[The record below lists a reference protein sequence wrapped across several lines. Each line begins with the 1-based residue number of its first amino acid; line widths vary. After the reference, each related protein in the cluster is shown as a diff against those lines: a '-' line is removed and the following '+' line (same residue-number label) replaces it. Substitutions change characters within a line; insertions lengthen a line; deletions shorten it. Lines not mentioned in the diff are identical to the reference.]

1 MARSTRRLAA
11 ALLLTG
17 ATALG
22 VGACSPITTMN
33 SYAPSDG
40 VRGDLGT
47 QLRVENLMILSPAEG
62 AEGVMLGAL
71 VNETTSA
78 VDVSLAVEGV
88 SGGQQLSV
96 PAQDTLLLGP
106 DHEAVT
112 IPAVPVPP
120 GAVVSVQVSTP
131 ESGSVALDVPVL
143 DGTLPAYREL
153 VPAAPEE

>member
-22 VGACSPITTMN
+22 VGACSPITTLN

-62 AEGVMLGAL
+62 AEGAVLGGL
-71 VNETTSA
+71 VNETTSP
-78 VDVSLAVEGV
+78 VDVTLAIEGV
-88 SGGQQLSV
+88 SGGQQLNV

-131 ESGSVALDVPVL
+131 ESGSIALDVPVL
-143 DGTLPAYREL
+143 DGTLPAYREY

>member
-22 VGACSPITTMN
+22 AGACSPITTMN

-62 AEGVMLGAL
+62 AEGIVLGGL
-71 VNETTSA
+71 VNETTSP

-112 IPAVPVPP
+112 IPTVPVPP

-131 ESGSVALDVPVL
+131 ESGSLALDVPVL